1 MANYSKYY
9 MRKILFA
16 ILLAAI
22 SFGAMAQNA
31 KNSINIDPSSFRPVQ
46 TDVLTGVNIDP
57 IAKDRSQRE
66 CARIKLHVNRMTREE
81 INQLQV
87 HIVGGMV
94 ALTKK
99 VIAYE
104 GNGLILEM
112 TAKPQTR
119 FYLHHDKYGDSN
131 EVMVNLEGNKEY
143 FLDAQLDMLLPITV
157 VSNIK
162 GADVYVDGTYKGQ
175 TNDNYMLTVEDIV
188 PGDHKI
194 ALKYGAATTEKLVD
208 VNSSNISFRVEIN
221 SQSSQPQYVVF
232 DLEPKTAIVF
242 IDNEPQTTQDGVM
255 STVLQNGTYSYR
267 VIAKGYYEQ
276 TGSFT
281 IEGAK
286 VVRKITLKADAAM
299 VTISA
304 AGEDVEIW
312 ANNEL
317 KGKSP
322 WRGPLIAGTYI
333 FEARKAGHRTTSLSQ
348 AITSTPAEQ
357 SYTLNAPTP
366 IIGSVDITSTPAL
379 ADVYIDGKHVGQT
392 PMKSN
397 LYEGNHTIT
406 IQKTGYAIS
415 EHSATVLEGKTTT
428 VVAMLNK
435 ATEGDNVATTTTPVI
450 AAPKVEYPSTTGPYK
465 IGDFYNENGK
475 EGVVFQV
482 DSTGYNGRIISL
494 TESATRLQWSSESAE
509 QNNNRDFQAWHS
521 TYGVINTTKVQQVY
535 GWQNKFPAFKWCTD
549 LGEGWYLP
557 SIGELQSLL
566 RFGIHN
572 TINKTLSVYGTKLA
586 DIGTTN
592 SYWSST
598 EEYKSEASSLSMLRG
613 EKLRV
618 NKSSSNYVRAV
629 AVFGAA
635 YEKEY
640 KETVKEYQTN
650 GIVEKG
656 SNGLYGFRDKNNNL
670 ILPYEYDNIYV
681 SDYLYTSKNGYEGVY
696 DFNGNEIVPLI
707 YNDIRVGQSEGV
719 WAVKKYKKWGYIDNC
734 GNKIIDLQYKDAKP
748 FSEGLAAVKKGNKY
762 GYINKQ
768 NQVVIPFEHKRA
780 DSFQNGLA
788 RVGKQAGWGWL
799 LLCLCPIEIHV
810 PLMVMPNE
818 IKYGYIDKTGNIVIP
833 KLYKGAPLEFD
844 KNGLAEVYKTNSKK
858 KFYIDK
864 NNNPYKTYEEALL
877 KTSGKK

>member
-1 MANYSKYY
+1 MANYSKHD

-188 PGDHKI
+188 PGAHKI

-333 FEARKAGHRTTSLSQ
+333 FEARKAGHRTTTLSQ

-397 LYEGNHTIT
+397 LYEGKHTIT
-406 IQKTGYAIS
+406 IQKMGYAIS

-435 ATEGDNVATTTTPVI
+435 ATTVGEI
-450 AAPKVEYPSTTGPYK
+450 L
-465 IGDFYNENGK
+465 
-475 EGVVFQV
+475 Q
-482 DSTGYNGRIISL
+482 DS
-494 TESATRLQWSSESAE
+494 
-509 QNNNRDFQAWHS
+509 NNNTAVNN
-521 TYGVINTTKVQQVY
+521 TIPATNTT
-535 GWQNKFPAFKWCTD
+535 
-549 LGEGWYLP
+549 
-557 SIGELQSLL
+557 
-566 RFGIHN
+566 N
-572 TINKTLSVYGTKLA
+572 TSNFSD
-586 DIGTTN
+586 DI
-592 SYWSST
+592 
-598 EEYKSEASSLSMLRG
+598 
-613 EKLRV
+613 EKR
-618 NKSSSNYVRAV
+618 
-629 AVFGAA
+629 
-635 YEKEY
+635 
-640 KETVKEYQTN
+640 T
-650 GIVEKG
+650 I
-656 SNGLYGFRDKNNNL
+656 
-670 ILPYEYDNIYV
+670 
-681 SDYLYTSKNGYEGVY
+681 
-696 DFNGNEIVPLI
+696 
-707 YNDIRVGQSEGV
+707 
-719 WAVKKYKKWGYIDNC
+719 
-734 GNKIIDLQYKDAKP
+734 
-748 FSEGLAAVKKGNKY
+748 
-762 GYINKQ
+762 
-768 NQVVIPFEHKRA
+768 
-780 DSFQNGLA
+780 SF
-788 RVGKQAGWGWL
+788 
-799 LLCLCPIEIHV
+799 
-810 PLMVMPNE
+810 
-818 IKYGYIDKTGNIVIP
+818 Y
-833 KLYKGAPLEFD
+833 
-844 KNGLAEVYKTNSKK
+844 S
-858 KFYIDK
+858 
-864 NNNPYKTYEEALL
+864 
-877 KTSGKK
+877 

>member
-1 MANYSKYY
+1 MANYSKHD

-188 PGDHKI
+188 PGAHKI

-333 FEARKAGHRTTSLSQ
+333 FEARKTGHRTTSISQ

-397 LYEGNHTIT
+397 LYEGKHTIT

-435 ATEGDNVATTTTPVI
+435 ATEGDNVVTTTTPVI

-482 DSTGYNGRIISL
+482 DSTGYNGKIISL

-509 QNNNRDFQAWHS
+509 QIRNKNLTAWHS

-557 SIGELQSLL
+557 SIEELKSLL
-566 RFGIHN
+566 AFGINN

-586 DIGTTN
+586 DVGTTN

-598 EEYKSEASSLSMLRG
+598 ESYSLEAYCLSMLRG
-613 EKLRV
+613 EKSNI

-629 AVFGAA
+629 AVFGAV
-635 YEKEY
+635 YEKKY

-650 GIVEKG
+650 GTKEKG

-670 ILPYEYDNIYV
+670 ILPYEYDEMHVNDYIYV
-681 SDYLYTSKNGYEGVY
+681 SKNGYEGVY

-719 WAVKKYKKWGYIDNC
+719 WAVKKYKKWGYVDNC
-734 GNKIIDLQYKDAKP
+734 GSKIIDLQYKDAKP

-799 LLCLCPIEIHV
+799 LFCLCPIEIHM
-810 PLMVMPNE
+810 PLMMMPNE

-833 KLYKGAPLEFD
+833 KLYKGAPLKFD
-844 KNGLAEVYKTNSKK
+844 KNGLAEVYKNSSKK

>member
-81 INQLQV
+81 IDQLQV

-188 PGDHKI
+188 PGAHKI

-276 TGSFT
+276 TGSFS

-333 FEARKAGHRTTSLSQ
+333 FEARKAGHRTTTLSQ

-392 PMKSN
+392 PMMSN
-397 LYEGNHTIT
+397 LLEGKHTIS
-406 IQKTGYAIS
+406 IQKMGYAIS

-435 ATEGDNVATTTTPVI
+435 ATSVGEILQDSNNNTAVNNTIPATNTTNTSNFSDDIEKRTIRYTTTDGKIASGKSPFKDGSFPLLKLAESHTCGKIVLKPNVTEFPSMLFYDWEKMVSIDIPENIKKLGVFTFLGCDNLKNIYCRSKTPPQVDDHNYLYDYTIYVPNDAVETYRHSEDWKDCKITGFDFSSISGSTYTSNAAQATTETNVANNTPK
-450 AAPKVEYPSTTGPYK
+450 P
-465 IGDFYNENGK
+465 ENK
-475 EGVVFQV
+475 EGKIVR
-482 DSTGYNGRIISL
+482 DYYKRYGYK
-494 TESATRLQWSSESAE
+494 
-509 QNNNRDFQAWHS
+509 D
-521 TYGVINTTKVQQVY
+521 
-535 GWQNKFPAFKWCTD
+535 
-549 LGEGWYLP
+549 
-557 SIGELQSLL
+557 
-566 RFGIHN
+566 
-572 TINKTLSVYGTKLA
+572 
-586 DIGTTN
+586 
-592 SYWSST
+592 
-598 EEYKSEASSLSMLRG
+598 
-613 EKLRV
+613 
-618 NKSSSNYVRAV
+618 
-629 AVFGAA
+629 
-635 YEKEY
+635 
-640 KETVKEYQTN
+640 
-650 GIVEKG
+650 EKG
-656 SNGLYGFRDKNNNL
+656 VLVLNYDYKQMRVADNHIFARIDKKDTWGMYDLKGNL
-670 ILPYEYDNIYV
+670 ILPHIYGGIRNYE
-681 SDYLYTSKNGYEGVY
+681 TEG
-696 DFNGNEIVPLI
+696 L
-707 YNDIRVGQSEGV
+707 R
-719 WAVKKYKKWGYIDNC
+719 AVRKDGKWGYIDNK
-734 GNKIIDLQYKDAKP
+734 GNTAIDFKYRDAQP
-748 FSEGLAAVKKGNKY
+748 FSEGLAAVKKGRY
-762 GYINKQ
+762 GYIDKEGK
-768 NQVVIPFEHKRA
+768 VVIPFKHKTA
-780 DSFQNGLA
+780 DKFHNGMA

-799 LLCLCPIEIHV
+799 AYCIYP
-810 PLMVMPNE
+810 PLVWLTILNMSYDM
-818 IKYGYIDKTGNIVIP
+818 KYGYIDKSGSMVIP
-833 KLYKGAPLEFD
+833 KKYKGAPLRFD
-844 KNGLAEVYKTNSKK
+844 RNGLAEVYKNKSHK